1 MDTRLLERK
10 RELYDALHTLDRDL
24 VEGQIDAEA
33 YGHLRTRY
41 EDEAADVLEAID
53 KQTSGID
60 EHSLRASRPRP
71 GTMKVMGIGALIA
84 AAAIFLAS
92 ALHAGS
98 ATAITPTAVPT
109 SGTSTAI
116 TRALATVA
124 QHPRQLSSL
133 LALGGAYMDARD
145 ATDADKTYRSAIPLA
160 PSDPEPRVLDSVAL
174 SALGK
179 TSEAEATLHSV
190 EVSHPA
196 FARAWLLDGLL
207 SSRNAKTLPRAIA
220 AWKHFL
226 KLQPRGRVAVTVRQ
240 LLARAEGKR

>member
-1 MDTRLLERK
+1 MDSRLLERK

-24 VEGQIDAEA
+24 AEGQIDAEA
-33 YGHLRTRY
+33 YGDLRSRY
-41 EDEAADVLEAID
+41 ENEAANVLER
-53 KQTSGID
+53 ID
-60 EHSLRASRPRP
+60 ERNHVGSGDTVRVSRPRSR
-71 GTMKVMGIGALIA
+71 TVQLVGIGALIA

-92 ALHAGS
+92 ALHARS

-124 QHPRQLSSL
+124 QRPRQISSL

-145 ATDADKTYRSAIPLA
+145 ATDADKTYRSAIRLK

-179 TSEAEATLHSV
+179 TSEAEATLQQV
-190 EVSHPA
+190 EASHPA

-207 SSRNAKTLPRAIA
+207 SSRKAKTLPRAIA

-226 KLQPRGRVAVTVRQ
+226 KLQPRGTVAVTVRQ